1 MLHLQHF
8 TLFDTIILG
17 DDKMTNLFDNISEKN
32 IEKLKHIL
40 KANTI
45 IYPKGVNILSNI
57 NREDY
62 IAIIDLGSAQLE
74 LTDYDGNKNLIEDI
88 SAGEIIGTLTY
99 SLKQE
104 EISCITK
111 EKTQITFIE
120 YNQITNDEIIK
131 VDSYIIFIKNL
142 IKVLSE
148 QVNMRNQRIELLT
161 KKTTRD
167 KLLDYFKMMSK
178 EKGTKTFTIP
188 ISYTELA
195 AYLSVDRSAMM
206 REISYL
212 KEDGFLRTNGRKIS
226 LLY

>member
-1 MLHLQHF
+1 
-8 TLFDTIILG
+8 
-17 DDKMTNLFDNISEKN
+17 MTNLFDNINEKN

-40 KANTI
+40 KSNTI
-45 IYPKGVNILSNI
+45 TYPKGVNILSNL
-57 NREDY
+57 NKEDY
-62 IAIIDLGSAQLE
+62 IAIIDLGSVQLE
-74 LTDYDGNKNLIEDI
+74 LTDYDGNKNIIEDI
-88 SAGEIIGTLTY
+88 SEGEIIGTLTY

-111 EKTQITFIE
+111 EKTQITFID

-131 VDSYIIFIKNL
+131 TDSYIIFIKNL

-148 QVNMRNQRIELLT
+148 QVNIRNQRIELLT

-167 KLLDYFKMMSK
+167 KLLDYFKIISK
-178 EKGTKTFTIP
+178 EKGSKAFSLP
-188 ISYTELA
+188 ITYTELA
-195 AYLSVDRSAMM
+195 SYLSVDRSAMM

-212 KEDGFLRTNGRKIS
+212 KEDGFLRTNGRKIT

>member
-1 MLHLQHF
+1 
-8 TLFDTIILG
+8 
-17 DDKMTNLFDNISEKN
+17 MTNLFDNINDKN

-40 KANTI
+40 KSNTI
-45 IYPKGVNILSNI
+45 TYPKGVNILSNL
-57 NREDY
+57 NKEDY
-62 IAIIDLGSAQLE
+62 IAIIDLGSVQLE
-74 LTDYDGNKNLIEDI
+74 LTDYDGNKNIIEDI
-88 SAGEIIGTLTY
+88 SEGEIIGTLTY

-111 EKTQITFIE
+111 EKTQITFID

-131 VDSYIIFIKNL
+131 TDSYIIFIKNL

-148 QVNMRNQRIELLT
+148 QVNIRNQRIELLT

-167 KLLDYFKMMSK
+167 KLLDYFKIISK
-178 EKGTKTFTIP
+178 EKGTKTFTLP
-188 ISYTELA
+188 ITYTKLS

-212 KEDGFLRTNGRKIS
+212 KEDGFLRTDGRKIT